1 MEEREPAKVTLADRR
16 AFETEQR
23 PLTERA
29 PCLVVSRES
38 PKLGEEADGR
48 TASVGAE
55 EGLHLVHLDLQPGT
69 ARGRVCRLSVYCR
82 FGSQAPAV
90 AEAPEG
96 GARCGL
102 WWFARPFRFDRQK

>member
-1 MEEREPAKVTLADRR
+1 MEEREHAKVTLANRR
-16 AFETEQR
+16 GFETEQR

-29 PCLVVSRES
+29 LCLVVSRES
-38 PKLGEEADGR
+38 PKLVEDADGR
-48 TASVGAE
+48 TVSVGA
-55 EGLHLVHLDLQPGT
+55 EGLHLVHLDLQPGSGT
-69 ARGRVCRLSVYCR
+69 RPCLSVYCR

-90 AEAPEG
+90 AEARDG